1 VLRFRLRLM
10 VKCGPLMRPQASEIW
25 PFWNPGRSVSFD
37 VPDEVLERVAAE
49 QKAFTVVYCTNPWYD
64 CGLPQ

>member
-1 VLRFRLRLM
+1 M
-10 VKCGPLMRPQASEIW
+10 SKEMISQAEADEEIL
-25 PFWNPGRSVSFD
+25 SFD

>member
-1 VLRFRLRLM
+1 M
-10 VKCGPLMRPQASEIW
+10 SKEMISQAEADEEIL
-25 PFWNPGRSVSFD
+25 SFDVPDD

-49 QKAFTVVYCTNPWYD
+49 QKALTVVYCTNPWYD